1 MPGREEA
8 WIYMKNVGINGKIKG
23 RNQTKR
29 IKGGQ
34 RRRHMRLLNAPVR
47 TLINMC
53 YYCGNENIF
62 GKTPCYSKLS
72 TY

>member
-1 MPGREEA
+1 MD
-8 WIYMKNVGINGKIKG
+8 IYEKCGYKWEDQR

-34 RRRHMRLLNAPVR
+34 GRRHMRLLNAPVR
-47 TLINMC
+47 TVINMC